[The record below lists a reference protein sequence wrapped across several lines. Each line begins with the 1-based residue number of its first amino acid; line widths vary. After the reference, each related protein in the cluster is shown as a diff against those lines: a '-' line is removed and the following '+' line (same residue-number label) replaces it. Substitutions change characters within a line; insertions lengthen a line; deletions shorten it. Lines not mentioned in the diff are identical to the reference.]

1 MTEGVLSLLESFELK
16 NVPLPLHTHPAEE
29 EEKEKEEMLVRLVEE
44 GEVTTEEVMKVEV
57 EETEEE
63 QDEELG
69 VKEGMVYEVEVK
81 EKTTNKEVMF
91 GIYTYNENDENKTNE
106 EKASS
111 LNTAMVSNTFKIQ
124 TNIMVAFH
132 IPSLSLSLLINM
144 CVGYISF
151 CHFY

>member
-1 MTEGVLSLLESFELK
+1 MTEGVLSLLGSFELK

-29 EEKEKEEMLVRLVEE
+29 EEKEKEEMLLRLVEE

-57 EETEEE
+57 EEMEEE

-69 VKEGMVYEVEVK
+69 AKEGMVYEVEVK
-81 EKTTNKEVMF
+81 ERTTNKEVMF
-91 GIYTYNENDENKTNE
+91 GIYNENDEKKTNE

-124 TNIMVAFH
+124 TNIMAAFH
-132 IPSLSLSLLINM
+132 IPSLSLLINM